1 MKRVSLVIS
10 VLCLVG
16 SLIGGGIAVYGA
28 NLYETPL
35 RTMTQQTLFLVPKG
49 ASFSAILTDLQQ
61 QDIID
66 DRTAL
71 VMKIA
76 GRLTD
81 ANPKAG
87 EYALHSGQSPKDIL
101 TLLQSGDV
109 YVRSFTVPEGQ
120 TSWQIVQQL
129 KAIDTLRGDIKTLPP
144 EGSLLPETYHF
155 TRGDDR
161 NAKIKRMQSAMA
173 ETLDELWQTRADN
186 LPIKT
191 KKDAVILASIVEKE
205 TGMTGERKDVAGVF
219 INRLRMGMALQ
230 TDPTVIYAITKG
242 EIEENGRGPLGRRL
256 LRKDLKIDS
265 PYNTYLYPGLPPGP
279 IANPGR
285 ASIAAVL
292 QPATHDYI
300 YFVADGSGGHAF
312 AKTLAEHNRNVAAW
326 RKIRP

>member
-1 MKRVSLVIS
+1 MKRVILVIS
-10 VLCLVG
+10 VLCLIG

-49 ASFSAILTDLQQ
+49 ASFSAILTDLQR

-87 EYALHSGQSPKDIL
+87 EYALQSGQSPKDIL

-129 KAIDTLRGDIKTLPP
+129 KAIDTLRGDITTLPP